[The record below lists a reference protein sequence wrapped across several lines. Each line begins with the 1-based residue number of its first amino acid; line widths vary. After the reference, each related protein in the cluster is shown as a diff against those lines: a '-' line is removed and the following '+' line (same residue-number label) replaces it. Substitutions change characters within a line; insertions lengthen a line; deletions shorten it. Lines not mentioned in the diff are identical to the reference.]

1 MSSTAKARSG
11 GQLLVDALRANGAD
25 LAFCVAGESY
35 LEVLDAFVDHPGFR
49 LVTCRHEGGAANMAE
64 AAGKLTGRPG
74 ICFVTRGPGACNA
87 SIAVHTAMQDSTP
100 MILFVGQVARDQAER
115 EAFQE
120 IDYRRMFAPVAKWA
134 AQIDDARRIPE
145 FVARAFATATGGRPG
160 PVVLALPE
168 DMLRDRV
175 EAADTGPALP
185 VQAHP
190 GAADIDRLLAMVAEA
205 ERPLV
210 LVGGG
215 GWSDAAAADLRRWA
229 EAARLPVCCSFRR
242 QDVMANDSPSYVGD
256 LGTGPNPKLL
266 GRVREA
272 DLLVVLGARLGEMTT
287 QGYELIEP
295 PRARQRLVHVHASAE
310 ELGRVYRPD
319 LAIQAGPAQA
329 AAALA
334 AATPPALAAAGAER
348 RAAWAEACRADY
360 LSWLEPAPYEGD
372 LDLGKVFAWLRGRL
386 PADAVVTVDAGNFSG
401 WSQRFLS
408 YGRPGRQLGPTSGAM
423 GYAVPAAVAAK
434 IVHPDRLVV
443 ANVGDGGFLMTG
455 QEIAT
460 AIQAGAAPVI
470 LVFNNGMYGTIRM
483 HQERRYPGRVSA
495 TALSNP
501 DFARLAESHG
511 AFGAVVSR
519 TEEFAP
525 AFEAALASGRAAVI
539 ELRMDPEVITTR
551 TTLSAIRE
559 EALRA
564 R

>member
-1 MSSTAKARSG
+1 MPATRPARSG
-11 GQLLVDALRANGAD
+11 GQILVDALRVHGAD

-35 LEVLDAFVDHPGFR
+35 LEVLDAFVDTPGIR

-120 IDYRRMFAPVAKWA
+120 IDYRRMFGSVAKWA

-145 FVARAFATATGGRPG
+145 FVARAFATATSGRPG

-175 EAADTGPALP
+175 EVPDTAPYAAVQGHPGPAEL
-185 VQAHP
+185 
-190 GAADIDRLLAMVAEA
+190 DRLAALLAGA

-210 LVGGG
+210 LVGGS
-215 GWSDAAAADLRRWA
+215 GWTDAACADLRRWA
-229 EAARLPVCCSFRR
+229 EANRLPVCCSFRR
-242 QDVMANDSPSYVGD
+242 QDVMANDSPSYAGD

-266 GRVREA
+266 QRVREA
-272 DLLVVLGARLGEMTT
+272 DLLVVIGARLGEMTT
-287 QGYELIEP
+287 QGYELVEP
-295 PRARQRLVHVHASAE
+295 PELTQTLVHIHASAE

-319 LAIQAGPAQA
+319 LPIQAGPA
-329 AAALA
+329 AALA
-334 AATPPALAAAGAER
+334 ALAALP
-348 RAAWAEACRADY
+348 AAAAPRWDGWSRACRDDY
-360 LSWLEPAPYEGD
+360 LAWLEPQPYAGD
-372 LDLGKVFAWLRGRL
+372 LDLGRVFTWLRDRL

-401 WSQRFLS
+401 WSHRFLS
-408 YGRPGRQLGPTSGAM
+408 YRRPGRQLGPTSGAM

-434 IVHPDRLVV
+434 LVHPDRIVL

-460 AIQAGAAPVI
+460 AVQSGAAPVI

-501 DFARLAESHG
+501 DFVRLAESYG
-511 AFGAVVSR
+511 AFGVAVSR

-525 AFEAALASGRAAVI
+525 AFEAAVASGRPALI
-539 ELRMDPEVITTR
+539 ELRMDPDVITTR

-559 EALRA
+559 AASKR
-564 R
+564 